1 MEMQIAQWLMDNRDR
16 YDPDPQRKILRKA
29 TLAYTDDPA
38 LSLDLVPE
46 TPVVSSS
53 IHDAELAS
61 APLLLGLPTQF
72 KQGVNH
78 QEYAA
83 ELLQI
88 AQAQVQKAGAK
99 GGMSPDELMGVQ
111 NLLGMTVQGQPVP
124 GNGVNSHLQQLA
136 QDETQKPL
144 VKQLHDQMTQ
154 VLNMVKKF
162 AQNLV
167 QAQKQAQGNGGAQ
180 MDGKDA
186 AKIKSIQQLGQVK
199 IDLARQSHAQRTSQR
214 QLSFEEKQKQE
225 KLKTE
230 AGIAKM
236 DLEAAS
242 SISRNRLSSLLE

>member
-1 MEMQIAQWLMDNRDR
+1 MQIAQWLMDNRDR

-162 AQNLV
+162 AQQ
-167 QAQKQAQGNGGAQ
+167 QAQAAKAQQQGGNGKGGL
-180 MDGKDA
+180 DPKDQ
-186 AKIKSIQQLGQVK
+186 AKIAATAATAQNKIQMGK
-199 IDLARQSHAQRTSQR
+199 ASHAQKTAQR
-214 QLSFEEKQKQE
+214 QISFEQKMAQDKQRH
-225 KLKTE
+225 E
-230 AGIAKM
+230 ADIAKL
-236 DLEAAS
+236 DLEGAAD
-242 SISRNRLSSLLE
+242 IQRNRLRGLLE